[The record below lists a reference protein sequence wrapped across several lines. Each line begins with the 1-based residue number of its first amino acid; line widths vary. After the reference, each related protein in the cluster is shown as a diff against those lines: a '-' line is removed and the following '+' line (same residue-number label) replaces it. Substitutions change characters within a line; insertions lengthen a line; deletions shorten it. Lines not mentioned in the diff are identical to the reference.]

1 MWTKLVNILHKREGQ
16 KDIVKVHCNLQ
27 FLDKIEEIGHSD
39 ANVDIEWSSA
49 EHSDWRSLT
58 FELFELWRTLLFLG
72 LFATFSNF
80 IFSSQNS
87 KIMD

>member
-16 KDIVKVHCNLQ
+16 KDIVKVHCNLR
-27 FLDKIEEIGHSD
+27 FLDKIEEIGHND

-58 FELFELWRTLLFLG
+58 FELQR
-72 LFATFSNF
+72 TFSNF
-80 IFSSQNS
+80 LELYIQ
-87 KIMD
+87 